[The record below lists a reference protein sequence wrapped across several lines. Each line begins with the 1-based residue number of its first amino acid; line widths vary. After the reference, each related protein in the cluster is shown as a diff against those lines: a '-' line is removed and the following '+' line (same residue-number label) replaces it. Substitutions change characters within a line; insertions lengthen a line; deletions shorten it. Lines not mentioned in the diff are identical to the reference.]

1 MQYKKLGN
9 TDIDV
14 SLICLGTMTWGQQN
28 TQEEGFEQMDYAL
41 EQGINFFDTAELYSI
56 PPRAE
61 TQGSTETI
69 IGNWF
74 KKNGNRKEIVLAT
87 KVAGRSGMKWFRGG
101 ETRLNKENI
110 EEAIEGSLKRLNTD
124 YIDLYQL
131 HWPDRALNIFG
142 GGLGL
147 YKHYDLESI
156 PIEETLEVLEE
167 IVKTG
172 KVRHIGLSNET
183 PWGLSEFLNFSEH
196 KFYPRVQSVQNA
208 YNLLNRNYESG
219 MSEFFHRSK
228 VGLLAYSPL
237 AQGYLSGKYLDG
249 KLPEGSRTKLFG
261 RGQRYETPSAESA
274 IRKYVNLAEQSNLD
288 PSLMANAFVNSRD
301 FVTSNIIGATTM
313 DQLKLAIESEQTQLS
328 DDVLDE
334 LDKIHSECPN
344 PCP

>member
-41 EQGINFFDTAELYSI
+41 EQGVNFFDTAELYSI
-56 PPRAE
+56 PPKAE

-74 KKNGNRKEIVLAT
+74 NKNGNRNEIILAT

-101 ETRLNKENI
+101 ETRLNKKNI
-110 EEAIEGSLKRLNTD
+110 EEAIEGSLKRLQTD

-183 PWGLSEFLNFSEH
+183 PWGLSEFLNISE
-196 KFYPRVQSVQNA
+196 KKSFPRVQSVQNA
-208 YNLLNRNYESG
+208 YNLLNRNYENG
-219 MSEFFHRSK
+219 MSEFFHRSE

-261 RGQRYETPSAESA
+261 RGQRYETPSAESS

-313 DQLKLAIESEQTQLS
+313 DQLKVAIESEQTKLS
-328 DDVLDE
+328 DDILAE